1 MSAPADRNW
10 QRPGPRSA
18 ELFER
23 AQRFTPG
30 GVNSP
35 VRAFAGVGGTP
46 AFIERA
52 KGAYIY
58 DVDGNEYVD
67 YVGSFG
73 PMILG
78 HAHPDVVQ
86 AVQNQAAKGLSF
98 GAPTGLETEL
108 AELVCSMVDSIES
121 VRMVNSGTEA
131 TMTALR
137 LARGHTGRKK
147 VVKFAGNYHGHVDA
161 LLVNAGSGALTL
173 GIPGSPGVPEA
184 VVADTLVATYND
196 LDSVAQAFV
205 EHGDD
210 IACVMVEPVAGNM
223 NCVPP
228 DDGFLQGLRDL
239 CDTHGALLIFDEV
252 MTGFRVH
259 PGCAQ
264 AYYGVKPDITALG
277 KIVGGGMPV
286 GAVGASTEVM
296 ATLAPTGPVYQ
307 AGTLSGHPLGM
318 AAGIA
323 TLKRIR
329 DDKVHATIGPRL
341 DRLLAGL
348 EQRASA
354 HGVPFMT
361 QRVGAMFGMFFTE
374 AERLRRFDD
383 VAACDTDA
391 FAHFF
396 HVMLDHGVYL
406 APSAFEA
413 AFISQAH
420 DNAAIDRTLEA
431 ADAAFAALAAAD

>member
-1 MSAPADRNW
+1 MSSTDSSRW

-23 AQRFTPG
+23 ASKVTPG

-35 VRAFAGVGGTP
+35 VRAFSGVGGTP
-46 AFIERA
+46 AFIDHAE
-52 KGAYIY
+52 GAYIH

-78 HAHPDVVQ
+78 HAHPAVVE
-86 AVQNQAAKGLSF
+86 AVQNQATKGLSF

-108 AELVCSMVDSIES
+108 AELICSMVDSIES

-131 TMTALR
+131 AMTALR

-147 VVKFAGNYHGHVDA
+147 VIKFAGNYHGHVDA

-184 VVADTLVATYND
+184 VVEDTLVATYND
-196 LDSVAQAFV
+196 LDSVAEAFKT
-205 EHGDD
+205 HGDD

-228 DDGFLQGLRDL
+228 VDGFLQGLRDL
-239 CDTHGALLIFDEV
+239 CDEHGALLIFDEV

-264 AYYGVKPDITALG
+264 AYYGVTPDVTALG

-286 GAVGASTEVM
+286 GAVGGPAKVM
-296 ATLAPTGPVYQ
+296 ETLAPTGPVYQ

-323 TLKRIR
+323 TLSRI
-329 DDKVHATIGPRL
+329 KGGAVHEAIAPKL
-341 DRLLAGL
+341 DALLAGL
-348 EQRASA
+348 EERAA
-354 HGVPFMT
+354 KHGVAFLT
-361 QRVGAMFGMFFTE
+361 QRVGAMFGMFFTD
-374 AERLRRFDD
+374 AKQVSRFDD
-383 VAACDTDA
+383 VAACDTEA
-391 FAHFF
+391 FGRFF
-396 HVMLDHGVYL
+396 HAMLDHGVYL

-420 DNAAIDRTLEA
+420 DDTAIERTLEA
-431 ADAAFAALAAAD
+431 ADAAFAAVASS

>member
-1 MSAPADRNW
+1 
-10 QRPGPRSA
+10 
-18 ELFER
+18 
-23 AQRFTPG
+23 
-30 GVNSP
+30 
-35 VRAFAGVGGTP
+35 
-46 AFIERA
+46 
-52 KGAYIY
+52 
-58 DVDGNEYVD
+58 
-67 YVGSFG
+67 
-73 PMILG
+73 MILG
-78 HAHPDVVQ
+78 HADPAVVE
-86 AVQNQAAKGLSF
+86 AVQKQAAKGLSF

-108 AELVCSMVDSIES
+108 AEIVCSMVASIDS

-131 TMTALR
+131 AMTALR

-161 LLVNAGSGALTL
+161 LMVEAGSGALTL

-196 LDSVAQAFV
+196 LDSVVQAF
-205 EHGDD
+205 EAHGDD

-228 DDGFLQGLRDL
+228 ADGFLQGLRDL
-239 CDTHGALLIFDEV
+239 CDQYGALLVFDEV

-264 AYYGVKPDITALG
+264 AYFGVTPDVTALG

-286 GAVGASTEVM
+286 GAVGGPKHVM
-296 ATLAPTGPVYQ
+296 ETLAPTGPVYQ

-323 TLKRIR
+323 TLSQLR
-329 DDKVHATIGPRL
+329 DGAVHKAIEPQLDKLL
-341 DRLLAGL
+341 DGLA
-348 EQRASA
+348 ERARE
-354 HGVPFMT
+354 HGVGFVT
-361 QRVGAMFGMFFTE
+361 NRVGAMFGMFFTD
-374 AERLRRFDD
+374 AESVTRFED
-383 VAACDTDA
+383 VAACDTEA
-391 FAHFF
+391 FSVFF
-396 HVMLDHGVYL
+396 HQMLDHGVYL

-420 DNAAIDRTLEA
+420 DDTAIARTLEA
-431 ADAAFAALAAAD
+431 ADAAFAALAKR